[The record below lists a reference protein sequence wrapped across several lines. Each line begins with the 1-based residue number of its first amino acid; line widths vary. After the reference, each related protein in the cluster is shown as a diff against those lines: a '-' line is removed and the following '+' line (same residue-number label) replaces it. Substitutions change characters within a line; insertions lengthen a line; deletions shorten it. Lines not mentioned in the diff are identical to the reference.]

1 MTKPETQPSDEST
14 ETPPSSE
21 STETPPSSES
31 AELRH
36 PVGVETLAGFVALA
50 VPALLLVALGI
61 AGTVTTGTAGGPNR
75 VVLGFPAATRDVA
88 GVTSVVATVALLVSG
103 VTLVGTLGALAVGI
117 RAEWWALRTSLAR
130 AAARGTASRERF
142 DPAEAAPVG
151 AALVGGALVTYGL
164 AVEGGAS
171 PIVGAGAVGVVAALA
186 MPTRAVPAYCGAFVG
201 MTSPAVLDTYVSTA
215 VAAVVATLLFL
226 AVRPVYHGV
235 GGKLG
240 TTAFVGVVL
249 TAVST
254 SRAFPGGSIAGP
266 ELATIAVVAGG
277 VAAAVTFTVH
287 ARLGASP
294 VLASG
299 AVGLVGGV
307 AAPVVLGAGGGLV
320 AAVVFAAS
328 FAGMTEPARIPDERW
343 LAVTGVVVGVLVV
356 FTAPYLSGSGGKLG
370 TIAFASSL
378 AVHGGLRAAHLVRFR
393 QRIDAETRDTT

>member
-1 MTKPETQPSDEST
+1 MTEAEA
-14 ETPPSSE
+14 TPPGRNPE
-21 STETPPSSES
+21 
-31 AELRH
+31 ALH
-36 PVGVETLAGFVALA
+36 PVGAETLVGFVALA
-50 VPALLLVALGI
+50 APALVLVALGI
-61 AGTVTTGTAGGPNR
+61 AGAVTTGIAGGGDR
-75 VVLGFPAATRDVA
+75 VVREFPAVTRGITAVA
-88 GVTSVVATVALLVSG
+88 PVVATVALAASA
-103 VTLVGTLGALAVGI
+103 VTLVGTLAALVAGI
-117 RAEWWALRTSLAR
+117 RAEWWALKASLAR
-130 AAARGTASRERF
+130 AAAAGTASRERF
-142 DPAEAAPVG
+142 DQSEATPVG

-164 AVEGGAS
+164 AVEGGVS

-215 VAAVVATLLFL
+215 AAAVVAMLLYL

-249 TAVST
+249 TAVGT
-254 SRAFPGGSIAGP
+254 SRPFSGGSIPGP
-266 ELATIAVVAGG
+266 ELATVAVAAGG
-277 VAAAVTFTVH
+277 VAAAVTFVVH

-299 AVGLVGGV
+299 AVGLIGGV

>member
-21 STETPPSSES
+21 SAETPPSSES

-201 MTSPAVLDTYVSTA
+201 
-215 VAAVVATLLFL
+215 
-226 AVRPVYHGV
+226 
-235 GGKLG
+235 
-240 TTAFVGVVL
+240 VVL

-299 AVGLVGGV
+299 TVGLVGGV